1 MLAHKAATYVEEDG
15 LEVAGV
21 GFRKKGIIRDKQLF
35 FHHID
40 KGLALVSIVN

>member
-21 GFRKKGIIRDKQLF
+21 GFRKER
-35 FHHID
+35 
-40 KGLALVSIVN
+40 NN